1 MNLFRLFSRG
11 QSGPAARERLQVL
24 LAHERAAAGGDADLL
39 GKLRDEGRV
48 MLVSTHNLGS
58 VPDFCDRTVFVKGTV
73 IASGPTAETFTEAN
87 LERAFG
93 GVLRHFT
100 LGGDALHDDD
110 DARAITIFT
119 DDERPLVHYGEHL
132 QRREDRANEDRANE
146 DRK

>member
-1 MNLFRLFSRG
+1 MNLLRLFSRPR
-11 QSGPAARERLQVL
+11 SSAPAARERLQVL
-24 LAHERAAAGGDADLL
+24 LAHERAATGGDADLL

-93 GVLRHFT
+93 GVLRHFI
-100 LGGDALHDDD
+100 LGGHDLHDDED
-110 DARAITIFT
+110 KRSVKVIT
-119 DDERPLVHYGEHL
+119 DDERPFVIYGEGP
-132 QRREDRANEDRANE
+132 DR
-146 DRK
+146 